1 MPLLTASPRIPL
13 SPSATSHRF
22 AVTPRCGYCSFSA
35 SRNLLV
41 AAPLRFSPAIS
52 PGVSSGSRR
61 RFVAMAEASDVAGA
75 SQATGEGSRMKVLFV
90 EMGVGYDQHGQN
102 VTKAAIKACRNA
114 ITSNSIPAFRTGAI
128 PGVSWQQMKLQV
140 RLGVPRELQAD
151 LDIDQVK
158 AVFPTMATLA
168 ASTSV
173 TANAA
178 ALRARSPHATHQRA
192 LTSPSLV
199 AVRLPAH
206 KGFTSLSTPSN
217 RIPPTRLAIRA
228 DSSNPSTP
236 EPATSPAPPASPGFG
251 LGGPGTWFGFGQ
263 LQELSVGRLAMVG
276 FASALTMEVL
286 TGKGVFGQLGIDPLA
301 IRFPFLAGLTFLLLG
316 GLLGGWVVINNP
328 PDVSKAP
335 PNAGA
340 GVPRDPFSKSALDPL
355 LTYTRGVEVEGEDGK
370 PVVLPIA
377 SDLKPLD
384 K

>member
-1 MPLLTASPRIPL
+1 
-13 SPSATSHRF
+13 
-22 AVTPRCGYCSFSA
+22 
-35 SRNLLV
+35 
-41 AAPLRFSPAIS
+41 
-52 PGVSSGSRR
+52 
-61 RFVAMAEASDVAGA
+61 MAEASDVAGM
-75 SQATGEGSRMKVLFV
+75 SQATSEGSRMKVLFV

-140 RLGVPRELQAD
+140 RLGVPRELQSG
-151 LDIDQVK
+151 LDIDQHVVMC
-158 AVFPTMATLA
+158 AGSGEIIGVEVVDGGLI
-168 ASTSV
+168 SSS
-173 TANAA
+173 A
-178 ALRARSPHATHQRA
+178 ALRARSLQANHRRA
-192 LTSPSLV
+192 LANPSLV

-206 KGFTSLSTPSN
+206 RGSTSLSTPAN
-217 RIPPTRLAIRA
+217 LTAPTRLAIRA
-228 DSSNPSTP
+228 DSTNPSTP

-251 LGGPGTWFGFGQ
+251 LGGPGTWFGFGS

-276 FASALTMEVL
+276 FASALTMEVI

>member
-1 MPLLTASPRIPL
+1 MATIAASG
-13 SPSATSHRF
+13 S
-22 AVTPRCGYCSFSA
+22 VTP
-35 SRNLLV
+35 
-41 AAPLRFSPAIS
+41 
-52 PGVSSGSRR
+52 
-61 RFVAMAEASDVAGA
+61 
-75 SQATGEGSRMKVLFV
+75 
-90 EMGVGYDQHGQN
+90 
-102 VTKAAIKACRNA
+102 
-114 ITSNSIPAFRTGAI
+114 
-128 PGVSWQQMKLQV
+128 
-140 RLGVPRELQAD
+140 
-151 LDIDQVK
+151 
-158 AVFPTMATLA
+158 
-168 ASTSV
+168 SV
-173 TANAA
+173 A
-178 ALRARSPHATHQRA
+178 ALRARRLQATHRRV
-192 LTSPSLV
+192 LTNPSLV

-206 KGFTSLSTPSN
+206 RGSTSLSTSTN
-217 RIPPTRLAIRA
+217 RSAISHLSIRA
-228 DSSNPSTP
+228 DSANPSTP
-236 EPATSPAPPASPGFG
+236 EPTTSPAPSASPGFG

-328 PDVSKAP
+328 PDISKAP

>member
-1 MPLLTASPRIPL
+1 
-13 SPSATSHRF
+13 
-22 AVTPRCGYCSFSA
+22 
-35 SRNLLV
+35 
-41 AAPLRFSPAIS
+41 
-52 PGVSSGSRR
+52 
-61 RFVAMAEASDVAGA
+61 
-75 SQATGEGSRMKVLFV
+75 
-90 EMGVGYDQHGQN
+90 
-102 VTKAAIKACRNA
+102 
-114 ITSNSIPAFRTGAI
+114 
-128 PGVSWQQMKLQV
+128 
-140 RLGVPRELQAD
+140 
-151 LDIDQVK
+151 
-158 AVFPTMATLA
+158 MATLA
-168 ASTSV
+168 VSTS
-173 TANAA
+173 AAASSA
-178 ALRARSPHATHQRA
+178 ALRARSLQANHRRA
-192 LTSPSLV
+192 LANPSLV

-206 KGFTSLSTPSN
+206 RGSTSLSTPAN
-217 RIPPTRLAIRA
+217 LTAPTRLAIRA
-228 DSSNPSTP
+228 DSTNPSTP

-251 LGGPGTWFGFGQ
+251 LGGPGTWFGFGS

-276 FASALTMEVL
+276 FASALTMEVI